1 MSGLTSKIKVNIIH
15 NNREHNLGEFMHFRG
30 SHTAASYLFMQELLL
45 HTMLINNH
53 LK

>member
-1 MSGLTSKIKVNIIH
+1 MSGLTRKIKVNNIH
-15 NNREHNLGEFMHFRG
+15 NNSEHNLGELMCFRG
-30 SHTAASYLFMQELLL
+30 SHTAAFYLFMQRLLL